1 MQGFNSPTLTT
12 RFNSK
17 RHGATS
23 SFRNWNGFFV
33 N

>member
-12 RFNSK
+12 RFNSNK
-17 RHGATS
+17 YDATS